1 MNLNSKTWGMAMMAA
16 GMALASGLSTSASAA
31 EPGVY
36 AGLSVGKADGSG
48 PAYQA
53 GADPSLGVAMG
64 YRLNEQLAVE
74 GFARSLSFI
83 RFPEIFGSPDAY
95 QVPDRHVGL
104 ALEGTV
110 PLSEAW
116 GLYGRLGVGRTT
128 MTGSTTGRRLD
139 TVTDATLGGGL
150 RYGLG
155 SGWAFK
161 LGAERYGKS
170 KVNAYY
176 LAVQYQF

>member
-1 MNLNSKTWGMAMMAA
+1 MNRNKTWRS
-16 GMALASGLSTSASAA
+16 ALAMAGIALSLGFAASARAA

-36 AGLSVGKADGSG
+36 VGLSVGKADGSG

-53 GADPSLGVAMG
+53 GADPSLGVAVG

-95 QVPDRHVGL
+95 RVPDRHVGL

-128 MTGSTTGRRLD
+128 MMGSTTGRRLD

-176 LAVQYQF
+176 LALQYQF